1 MFFYPIFPQRFY
13 ILGEFQKN
21 MDEETKELMKEHEI
35 DEGTAERAQEFID
48 EGIDESDAV
57 DLAEEGL

>member
-1 MFFYPIFPQRFY
+1 
-13 ILGEFQKN
+13 
-21 MDEETKELMKEHEI
+21 MDEETKELMKEHDI
-35 DEGTAERAQEFID
+35 DENIAERAQEFID

>member
-1 MFFYPIFPQRFY
+1 
-13 ILGEFQKN
+13 
-21 MDEETKELMKEHEI
+21 MDEETKELTPIPFSRSAREATGQVKEHDI
-35 DEGTAERAQEFID
+35 DEDIAERAQEFID